1 MHHGMSDFQ
10 IPLKARY
17 ALCEPYA
24 ELSDVGWIHVFI
36 EPFEFNDEVHDTC
49 VRLYDVQGLDARL
62 SGTASRVLKFPCHT
76 TGDDIDG
83 SLYLCGRHHT
93 VDVPELVFGLHGGH
107 AVPLTVLGTLT
118 LTGWPEVPPV
128 ALELMTQVV
137 LPLTQQEIEGRV
149 DQAIRMTGATSL
161 KQLGKVMA
169 HIRPTL
175 NYDSEPALVAAQAAK
190 ILSG

>member
-1 MHHGMSDFQ
+1 MSDFQ

-24 ELSDVGWIHVFI
+24 EVSDVGWIHVFL
-36 EPFEFNDEVHDTC
+36 EPFTFHDAMHETC

-62 SGTASRVLKFPCHT
+62 SCTAGKVLKFPCHP
-76 TGDDIDG
+76 TGDA
-83 SLYLCGRHHT
+83 H
-93 VDVPELVFGLHGGH
+93 ELVFGLHGGYT
-107 AVPLTVLGTLT
+107 VPLTVLGTLT

-175 NYDSEPALVAAQAAK
+175 HYDSEPALVAAQAIK
-190 ILSG
+190 ILSD

>member
-1 MHHGMSDFQ
+1 MSDAQ
-10 IPLKARY
+10 IQLKAKH
-17 ALCEPYA
+17 ALCELYRDA
-24 ELSDVGWIHVFI
+24 SNVGWIHVFL
-36 EPFEFNDEVHDTC
+36 EPFEFNDEVHETC
-49 VRLYDVQGLDARL
+49 IRLYDVQGVDARL
-62 SGTASRVLKFPCHT
+62 SRTAGKVLKFPCHP

-93 VDVPELVFGLHGGH
+93 VDVHELVFGLHGGH
-107 AVPLTVLGTLT
+107 TVPLTVLGTLT

-128 ALELMTQVV
+128 ALDLMTHVV
-137 LPLTQQEIEGRV
+137 LPLTQQEIEDSV

-175 NYDSEPALVAAQAAK
+175 HYDSEPALVAAQAIK
-190 ILSG
+190 ILSD